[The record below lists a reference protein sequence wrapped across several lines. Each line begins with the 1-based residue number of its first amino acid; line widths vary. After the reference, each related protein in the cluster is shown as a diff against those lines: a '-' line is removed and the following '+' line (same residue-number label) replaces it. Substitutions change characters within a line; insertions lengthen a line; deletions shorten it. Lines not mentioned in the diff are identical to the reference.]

1 MMNKVLA
8 HFKRINI
15 DRLVRFLVVS
25 AVILIFYTPHL
36 TMSFHMEKNTY
47 GQIIVSNF
55 NTDRGEEIFTNY
67 NYNSHKKWNDLKM
80 NQGDLNVYFIPAVTN
95 SFRIEVNQGN
105 TKLNGPG
112 FVATSIDINF
122 GPFTVYSYTAENL
135 ESSITES
142 NGVTITTSEDGLIS
156 MYADGTSGYIQ
167 LDTVEYISHWG
178 WIIVYGCI
186 AAISWIIVLIVE
198 KLKHNIFNRTNNAE
212 WMLIACPCWCFFLSE
227 MALGNFYYIAIGYRL
242 LNVCLAILIYK
253 LVYWLTRRRPMSV
266 LICNLFLV
274 LFGIVST
281 FVTEFRSRPIAPWD
295 FSAIGTA
302 LDVAGTYSINFT
314 YIMIISIIMAIFLY
328 LVMRAVPKSTTHR
341 NKWYFAYPAML
352 AAVAIFFYCNGQYY
366 LWDMNLL
373 SKYQTDGTLL
383 TFTGLT
389 NQYIT
394 QQPSKPDSYDI
405 DALEEIGKQMKADA
419 KEDVDEEGTKPVT
432 VIQVMNET
440 FSDLTV
446 GGAGIEEAEGLT
458 PFIDSLENTV
468 KGNLYVS
475 VRGGGTCNSEYETL
489 TGNSTAFFNS
499 GVYPYNMYMSR
510 NVPSLVSYFNDLGYA
525 TSGLHLG
532 KSTNWNRA
540 SAYKKLQFQETYFL
554 DNYDESEIEN
564 IHGHPSDAADYEI
577 LKDIYKSHEGNN
589 QYIFNVTYQNHGGF
603 GNTDDLEQTVD
614 LSKYGSYDK
623 AENYLSLIK
632 ISDEA
637 YQDLIEYYSN
647 VDEPVMIV
655 MYGDHQPSLGSASD
669 NLFFP
674 NAGDSDEAMMQEYI
688 TPFIIWC
695 NYDIEEEYY
704 EKLSANYM
712 SSLIL
717 HVGNFEKT
725 AYQQFL
731 WELKDHYPVITL
743 YGCYDNEG
751 NFYSSVY
758 DIEDEWIDNYRSFQY
773 NNVFDKNRCE
783 DLFWLYGSDPAN
795 SSAEETSATTS
806 G

>member
-1 MMNKVLA
+1 MNKVLA
-8 HFKRINI
+8 HFKRLNI

-36 TMSFHMEKNTY
+36 TMSFRLEENTY

-67 NYNSHKKWNDLKM
+67 NYNSHKKWNNM
-80 NQGDLNVYFIPAVTN
+80 SYNQGDLNVYFIPAVTN
-95 SFRIEVNQGN
+95 SFRIEVN
-105 TKLNGPG
+105 PG
-112 FVATSIDINF
+112 KTHITNVGFTAKSIDIYF
-122 GPFTVYSYTAENL
+122 GTFRVYQYTADNL
-135 ESSITES
+135 SDAITES
-142 NGVTITTSEDGLIS
+142 NGVTVSTTEDGLIS

-167 LDTVEYISHWG
+167 LATHDYISHFAWL
-178 WIIVYGCI
+178 IIYGI
-186 AAISWIIVLIVE
+186 IGAISWLIVLIVE

-227 MALGNFYYIAIGYRL
+227 MALGNFYYIALGYRL
-242 LNVCLAILIYK
+242 LNICLAILMYK
-253 LVYWLTRRRPMSV
+253 LIYWLFRRRPASV
-266 LICNLFLV
+266 LICNLILV
-274 LFGIVST
+274 LFGIIST
-281 FVTEFRSRPIAPWD
+281 FVTQFRSRPIAPWD
-295 FSAIGTA
+295 FTAIGTA
-302 LDVAGTYSINFT
+302 LDVAVNYNINFS
-314 YIMIISIIMAIFLY
+314 YIMVIALIMAVFLY
-328 LVMRAVPKSTTHR
+328 FIMRAVPKSTTRR
-341 NKWYFAYPAML
+341 NRWYVAYPCML
-352 AAVAIFFYCNGQYY
+352 LAVAVFFYCNGQYY

-405 DALEEIGKQMKADA
+405 DALEELGEQMRSDA
-419 KEDVDEEGTKPVT
+419 KEDVNENKTKPVN

-440 FSDLTV
+440 FSNLTV

-458 PFIDSLENTV
+458 PYIDSLENTI

-489 TGNSTAFFNS
+489 TGNTTAFFNS

-510 NVPSLVSYFNDLGYA
+510 DVPSLVSYFNDLGYT
-525 TSGLHLG
+525 TSGMHLG

-554 DNYDESEIEN
+554 DNYDEDEIETL
-564 IHGHPSDAADYEI
+564 HGHPSDAADYKILEEI
-577 LKDIYKSHEGNN
+577 FESHEGN

-603 GNTDDLEQTVD
+603 DNTDDLEQTVD
-614 LSKYGSYDK
+614 LSAYGSYDK

-637 YQDLIEYYSN
+637 YKSLIAYFSE
-647 VDEPVMIV
+647 VDEPTMII

-674 NAGDSDEAMMQEYI
+674 DAGDSDEAMMQEYI

-712 SSLIL
+712 QSLIL
-717 HVGNFEKT
+717 HTGNFEKT
-725 AYQQFL
+725 AYQQYL
-731 WELKDHYPVITL
+731 WELKDRYPVITL
-743 YGCYDNEG
+743 YGCYDSEG

-758 DIEDEWIDNYRSFQY
+758 DIADEWIENYRSLQY

-783 DLFWLYGSDPAN
+783 DLFWLNGYDTAKDKPEN
-795 SSAEETSATTS
+795 TSKTTS
-806 G
+806 D